1 MRDVKTDN
9 RGLTLIEVIVT
20 LLIGSL
26 VLLAVTGLLTVSTR
40 AYHNS
45 SIETSL
51 QMEAQVALNQID
63 DLIIKANSYAWV
75 NDIIIN
81 GITYPVLGIEA
92 SEEVETSGEM
102 EASEEIEVLE
112 GIVET
117 SEETEA
123 SEGTRISGETKK
135 ESIDYYYVVIHDTVH
150 KQLRFRKE
158 KKENFSENSFH
169 QALMRITE
177 EELTDN
183 PSLLAN
189 YVSSLRVSPDTNTKE
204 RLVTVSILLELDGKT
219 FSSFS
224 SISMRNGI

>member
-20 LLIGSL
+20 LLIASL

-75 NDIIIN
+75 NDIIID

-92 SEEVETSGEM
+92 SEEVETLG
-102 EASEEIEVLE
+102 EIEALD
-112 GIVET
+112 
-117 SEETEA
+117 
-123 SEGTRISGETKK
+123 GTRISGETKK

-158 KKENFSENSFH
+158 KKENFSESSFH

-177 EELTDN
+177 EELSDN

>member
-1 MRDVKTDN
+1 MGDAKTDN

-20 LLIGSL
+20 LLIASL
-26 VLLAVTGLLTVSTR
+26 VLLAVTGLLAVSTR

-75 NDIIIN
+75 NDIVID
-81 GITYPVLGIEA
+81 GITYSVLG
-92 SEEVETSGEM
+92 M
-102 EASEEIEVLE
+102 EASEEIEAL
-112 GIVET
+112 
-117 SEETEA
+117 EETEE
-123 SEGTRISGETKK
+123 SEETKK
-135 ESIDYYYVVIHDTVH
+135 ESIDYYYAVIHDTVH

-158 KKENFSENSFH
+158 KKENVSESNFH
-169 QALMRITE
+169 QALMQITE
-177 EELTDN
+177 EELSGT

-189 YVSSLRVSPDTNTKE
+189 YVSSLKVSPDTNTKE
-204 RLVTVSILLELDGKT
+204 SLVTVSILLELDGKT

-224 SISMRNGI
+224 SISMRNGV